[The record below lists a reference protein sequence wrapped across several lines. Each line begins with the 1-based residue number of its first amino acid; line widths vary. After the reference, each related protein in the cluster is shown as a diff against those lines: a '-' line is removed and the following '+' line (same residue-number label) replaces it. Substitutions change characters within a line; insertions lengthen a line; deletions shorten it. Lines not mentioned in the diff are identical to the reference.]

1 MGVGYATNDDAEI
14 RNDLVDYFYC
24 GEEDETVDFWGYNIY
39 SWCGDSSFEESGYDK
54 VVKDFTGFSVPVFFA
69 EYGCNKV
76 QPRPFTE
83 VKALFGDKMTPVIS
97 GGILYMYF
105 QEAND
110 YGLVEIEDGK
120 AKKLKDFGTLKGQM
134 AKIDPKGTT
143 FDNYTAKNVEL
154 RECPSVT
161 KNWKSSSEKLPPTPN
176 RELCKCMVKSLSC
189 TAKEDIDEEELG
201 GLFNSVCVEQ
211 LSHAFNTYYELNDRD
226 STACDFDGAAELQ
239 KAEEPEGNC
248 ATLIEQAGEHG
259 SGSVGATPTGGDGD
273 GDGEGGKSAASSL
286 AIPGFNFDV
295 LSLSAYLVC
304 AVVVGAGVVFM

>member
-1 MGVGYATNDDAEI
+1 M
-14 RNDLVDYFYC
+14 
-24 GEEDETVDFWGYNIY
+24 

-54 VVKDFTGFSVPVFFA
+54 VVKEFTGFSVPVFFA
-69 EYGCNKV
+69 EYGCNEV
-76 QPRPFTE
+76 QPRSFTE

-120 AKKLKDFGTLKGQM
+120 AKKLKDFGTLKAQM

-143 FDNYTAKNVEL
+143 FDN
-154 RECPSVT
+154 VT

-189 TAKEDIDEEELG
+189 TAKEGIDEEELG
-201 GLFNSVCVEQ
+201 GLFSSVCGTMNEKACLGFATDPTKGEYGAYSMCNPVEQ

-248 ATLIEQAGEHG
+248 ATLIEQAGEDG
-259 SGSVGATPTGGDGD
+259 SGTVGATPTGGDGD
-273 GDGEGGKSAASSL
+273 GEKGKSAASSL
-286 AIPGFNFDV
+286 PIPGFNFGV